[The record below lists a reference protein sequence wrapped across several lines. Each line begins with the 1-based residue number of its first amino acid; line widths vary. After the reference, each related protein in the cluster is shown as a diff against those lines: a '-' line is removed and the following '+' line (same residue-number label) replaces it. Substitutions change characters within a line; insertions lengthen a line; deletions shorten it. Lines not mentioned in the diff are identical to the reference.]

1 MCQYSHTA
9 EMAQSVSFN
18 LCSKHSMLYF
28 PNRQTA
34 STSQSV
40 PAVWAHSHVANNPHT
55 VPSLNEARNSRI
67 MATAPLRNSRWK
79 GYMIVTPYISHHCLP
94 FRSWCMHLQ
103 YYFVLFWLS
112 CWYWCMH
119 LWYLC
124 LFECVKCFNI
134 DVCTYST
141 CSSSSSSLLFVCFV
155 VVASWLFVMLILM
168 NAFIVLVLFWSSSGF
183 WCW

>member
-1 MCQYSHTA
+1 
-9 EMAQSVSFN
+9 MAQSVSFN
-18 LCSKHSMLYF
+18 LCSKHSMLYI
-28 PNRQTA
+28 PNRWTA

-55 VPSLNEARNSRI
+55 VPSLNEACNSCI
-67 MATAPLRNSRWK
+67 MVTAPLRNSRWK
-79 GYMIVTPYISHHCLP
+79 GCMIVTPYISHHCLP
-94 FRSWCMHLQ
+94 FSSWCMHLQ

-134 DVCTYST
+134 DVCIYST
-141 CSSSSSSLLFVCFV
+141 CVSSSSSWFCCCCILAFCHVDTDVCV
-155 VVASWLFVMLILM
+155 YSTCAVLIVKWILMLITYSAASL
-168 NAFIVLVLFWSSSGF
+168 
-183 WCW
+183 